1 MDEPPCL
8 GAQEQRPGIAERW
21 RMSRS
26 GASRWIVDSSFRAHL
41 ICVVTGTTA
50 ALLLV
55 STAAILLPL
64 LLRFEGSP
72 ASPEELGQL
81 ADRILSLHETLW
93 PMLLLCLV
101 AVTVSSWLLYRRMV
115 LPLVRFVQVFSA
127 VRDGRLPGPVRL
139 RATDYLAREADA
151 LNEMTASLRERH
163 AELSGACARLRE
175 QIRDLEEWALLHSSA
190 EASRLSAALLDCE
203 KALKDQI
210 ARVVAD

>member
-1 MDEPPCL
+1 
-8 GAQEQRPGIAERW
+8 
-21 RMSRS
+21 MSRS
-26 GASRWIVDSSFRAHL
+26 GASSWNNDPSFRAHL

-64 LLRFEGSP
+64 FLRFEGSP

-81 ADRILSLHETLW
+81 TDRILSLHETLW
-93 PMLLLCLV
+93 PMVLLCLV
-101 AVTVSSWLLYRRMV
+101 SVTVSSWLLYRRMV
-115 LPLVRFVQVFSA
+115 LPLVRFVQVFGA

-139 RATDYLAREADA
+139 RAADYLTREADA
-151 LNEMTASLRERH
+151 LNEMTAALRERH

-175 QIRDLEEWALLHSSA
+175 QIAELEEWASLHGGA
-190 EASRLSAALLDCE
+190 EASRLLAALLDRE
-203 KALKDQI
+203 KALTDQI